1 MTKATSKR
9 YADNDRIRCNTYKI
23 MWFRFMIKS
32 VLPAQSIDYLQNYTK
47 LAQVNWYAF
56 GILFWGHKT
65 LKHSSNITYDKREI
79 RELTAILHL
88 IAEVISQVNMFP
100 RYVYDIFFS

>member
-47 LAQVNWYAF
+47 LAQVNSGVYSGMLLAYF
-56 GILFWGHKT
+56 SGVI
-65 LKHSSNITYDKREI
+65 KH
-79 RELTAILHL
+79 
-88 IAEVISQVNMFP
+88 
-100 RYVYDIFFS
+100 